1 MGFTTKA
8 RRHGVFLG
16 LLLVAYASATQ
27 ASSDAQKS
35 VVVAKVGSRTVT
47 AGELEARLAT
57 IPAFQLRT
65 FGETP
70 EAVKKG
76 VLERVIVPELLLDLG
91 AEAKHLE
98 SDRGVAERLS
108 RAQAQGTVRALR
120 AQAGTEVSAEEIKR
134 YFDENRARFE
144 APEGYNL
151 WRILCKTREEA
162 LSVLDQAKKDGQLAK
177 FQALAESHSI
187 DKATY
192 LRGGNLGF
200 VNAEGVSNEAGL
212 RVDPGLVKAA
222 IPVKDGEFVPAPVEE
237 AGSWAVIWRRG
248 TVGATRHTL
257 EELTPRIRDMILRQ
271 RLDDAVSKLVT
282 DLRARDVRDLNES
295 LLPGLAVADK
305 ETVVPRKRP

>member
-1 MGFTTKA
+1 MGSRFVSA
-8 RRHGVFLG
+8 V
-16 LLLVAYASATQ
+16 LLVLFVATPSH
-27 ASSDAQKS
+27 ATKPDAPKPDA
-35 VVVAKVGSRTVT
+35 VVAKVGARTVT
-47 AGELEARLAT
+47 AAELEARLAT

-70 EAVKKG
+70 EAIKKG
-76 VLERVIVPELLLDLG
+76 VLERVIVPELLLDQG

-98 SDRGVAERLS
+98 MDRGVAERLS
-108 RAQAQGTVRALR
+108 RAQAQATVRALR
-120 AQAGTEVSAEEIKR
+120 AQVGTEVSAEEIKR
-134 YFDENRARFE
+134 YFEENRARFE
-144 APEGYNL
+144 APESYNL

-162 LSVLDQAKKDGQLAK
+162 LSVLEEAKKDGQLAK

-212 RVDPGLVKAA
+212 RVEPALVKAA
-222 IPVKDGEFVPAPVEE
+222 MPVKDGEFVPSPVEE
-237 AGSWAVIWRRG
+237 AGAWAVIWRRG
-248 TVGATRHTL
+248 TVGATRRTL

-271 RLDDAVSKLVT
+271 RLDTAVSKLVT
-282 DLRARDVRDLNES
+282 DLRTRDVHDLNES
-295 LLPGLAVADK
+295 LLPGLPVADK